1 MVAGVNKAGRLCDN
15 AVIWSAIYDRRGR
28 ELSAPPRLLLYADVR
43 RGRLAALLSREGTE
57 PQDIG
62 VGILRLMY
70 VLGLRALGLT
80 WFRRPCRRPAGAMRC
95 SKIGAARHIDCIFR
109 PFCPRPDQ
117 RRWAWRA
124 HFSPNFHRRTPGFP
138 RLFHRPDGTLS
149 TSTMAAGD

>member
-1 MVAGVNKAGRLCDN
+1 MAAEVNKAGRLCDN
-15 AVIWSAIYDRRGR
+15 AVIWSAIYDRGGR

-80 WFRRPCRRPAGAMRC
+80 WFRRPCRRPASAMCC
-95 SKIGAARHIDCIFR
+95 SKIGAARHIDRIFR
-109 PFCPRPDQ
+109 PLCPRPEQ
-117 RRWAWRA
+117 RR
-124 HFSPNFHRRTPGFP
+124 
-138 RLFHRPDGTLS
+138 
-149 TSTMAAGD
+149 